1 MRSPNFARAVL
12 RTAAR
17 NSTTTTQHV
26 LLRQLTPSLVFPS
39 CTTSSSIPLVRLFSS
54 TPISLKKKNRKNAF
68 AAAEDEFLPEIEEAI
83 EDDDLFGSVSSSS
96 SPSTTSTTTPTSAMS
111 KEEFARE
118 LESFSAALEWT
129 SLDRGQFPSLHK
141 WRYLAGHASSLSEL
155 DSILSLAKLYR
166 DRVGALGLKSGSRF
180 ASRACAIGFPEVAL
194 NAFLNRYAVGLEY
207 DQESLYLVQKRLAE
221 KLNRSDREVLL
232 RSAEIEGAPVQEG
245 DLFRVLASEGVSE
258 GEKDGGDGK
267 AEAISTRHELDMPL
281 ARAQLSLIDR
291 MSILATLSPTD
302 PVLLSFIPTAYI
314 TTFHLTESKSVS
326 NPLLPDIYTR
336 TDALVSLL
344 TSTAQTS
351 ISGSKKVEKLS
362 SQRAARLGHI
372 LKTVLTYVAF
382 RGQAKFKN
390 AVDRKQL
397 DPVKTLYTF
406 MDRVGGKSEGK
417 KLARKV
423 EPLLQDYDFH

>member
-291 MSILATLSPTD
+291 MSILATLSPHGPRFAVVYPHSVYHNLPLDRVQVGLESSPTRH
-302 PVLLSFIPTAYI
+302 LHQNRRTRLST
-314 TTFHLTESKSVS
+314 HLHSPNLYLGKQESGKAIKSKS
-326 NPLLPDIYTR
+326 
-336 TDALVSLL
+336 
-344 TSTAQTS
+344 
-351 ISGSKKVEKLS
+351 SKVRPHPKDSPHLRRF
-362 SQRAARLGHI
+362 QR
-372 LKTVLTYVAF
+372 
-382 RGQAKFKN
+382 
-390 AVDRKQL
+390 
-397 DPVKTLYTF
+397 P
-406 MDRVGGKSEGK
+406 S
-417 KLARKV
+417 
-423 EPLLQDYDFH
+423 

>member
-17 NSTTTTQHV
+17 NSTTTTQRV

-96 SPSTTSTTTPTSAMS
+96 SPSTTSTTPPTSAMS
-111 KEEFARE
+111 REEFARE

-141 WRYLAGHASSLSEL
+141 WRHLAGHASSLSEL

-166 DRVGALGLKSGSRF
+166 DRVGSLGLESGSRF

-194 NAFLNRYAVGLEY
+194 NAFLDRYAVGLEY
-207 DQESLYLVQKRLAE
+207 DQESLYLVQKRLAK
-221 KLNRSDREVLL
+221 KLNRSEREVLL

-245 DLFRVLASEGVSE
+245 GLFRVLASEGVSE

-314 TTFHLTESKSVS
+314 TTFHLTGSKSVS
-326 NPLLPDIYTR
+326 NPLLPNIYTR

-351 ISGSKKVEKLS
+351 ISGGKKVEKLL

-372 LKTVLTYVAF
+372 LTTVLTYVAF
-382 RGQAKFKN
+382 RGQDKFKN
-390 AVDRKQL
+390 AVDGKQL
-397 DPVKTLYTF
+397 DPVKTMYKF
-406 MDRVGGKSEGK
+406 MDRVGGKHEGNT
-417 KLARKV
+417 LARKV
-423 EPLLQDYDFH
+423 EPLLQSYGFH

>member
-1 MRSPNFARAVL
+1 MRSPKFARTVL

-17 NSTTTTQHV
+17 NSTNTTQRV

-68 AAAEDEFLPEIEEAI
+68 AAAEDEFLPEIQEAI
-83 EDDDLFGSVSSSS
+83 EDDDLFGTVSSSS
-96 SPSTTSTTTPTSAMS
+96 SPSTTSTTPPTSAMS
-111 KEEFARE
+111 QEEFARE
-118 LESFSAALEWT
+118 LESFSTALEWT

-166 DRVGALGLKSGSRF
+166 DRVGSLGLESGSRF

-194 NAFLNRYAVGLEY
+194 NAFLDRYAVGLEY
-207 DQESLYLVQKRLAE
+207 DQESLYLVQKRLAK
-221 KLNRSDREVLL
+221 KLNRSKREVLL

-314 TTFHLTESKSVS
+314 TTFHLTGSKSVS
-326 NPLLPDIYTR
+326 NPLLPNIYTR
-336 TDALVSLL
+336 TDALVSLF

-351 ISGSKKVEKLS
+351 ISGGKKVEKLS

-372 LKTVLTYVAF
+372 LTTVLTYVAF
-382 RGQAKFKN
+382 RGQDKFKN
-390 AVDRKQL
+390 AVDGKQL
-397 DPVKTLYTF
+397 DPVKTMYKF
-406 MDRVGGKSEGK
+406 MDKVGGKDEGNT
-417 KLARKV
+417 LARKV
-423 EPLLQDYDFH
+423 EPLLQSYGFH